1 MMRVSREQAGE
12 NRIRVITRAG
22 ELFREKGFE
31 GIGVADLMK
40 AAGLTHGGFYGQF
53 RSKMDLAAEAS
64 RQAFAANVTLW
75 RDTIHRTR
83 DKAHRTGEK
92 ALTAITGMYLT
103 RPNLIMRA
111 KGCTFASL
119 CADAARQDDSL
130 KAVFAEGIENHLKL
144 LQEIVDGNGDED
156 RRRKSIVILSQMV
169 GSLTLARS
177 VGDTPF
183 AAELLET
190 VRRDIETRH

>member
-1 MMRVSREQAGE
+1 MRVSREQAGE
-12 NRIRVITRAG
+12 NRFRVVTMAG
-22 ELFREKGFE
+22 ELFRERGFD
-31 GIGVADLMK
+31 GIGIADLMK

-53 RSKMDLAAEAS
+53 KSKMDLAAESS
-64 RQAFAANVTLW
+64 RQALAANAALW
-75 RDTIHRTR
+75 RETINRTKDR
-83 DKAHRTGEK
+83 
-92 ALTAITGMYLT
+92 ALNAITTMYLA

-119 CADAARQDDSL
+119 CADAARQDDTV

-169 GSLTLARS
+169 GALTLARA

-183 AAELLET
+183 AEEIMAA
-190 VRRDIETRH
+190 VREQQQTRH